1 MLTSLIDGNAPI
13 IKIKAKA
20 TSTLIHEISYSNEKG
35 AKKISKLR
43 NCFVLHKNPV
53 SMQLI

>member
-1 MLTSLIDGNAPI
+1 MLTSLIDGNSLI

-43 NCFVLHKNPV
+43 NCLLLHKNHV